1 MSMKTMSA
9 AIGLLIVN
17 LLLFG
22 CSNQVPADSIKRGQI
37 AFDEA
42 IQLLGAGKHA
52 DAKLLLDQSIASG
65 GLAADQLAEALLYRA
80 QCHAEEGNMDLAQK
94 DLEHAEQGSPNQARY
109 LVVKGSL
116 LRKQGK
122 KAESDAA
129 FREAKRNDK
138 SIKLPK

>member
-1 MSMKTMSA
+1 MKTTSA
-9 AIGLLIVN
+9 AAGLLIASIFF
-17 LLLFG
+17 LG
-22 CSNQVPADSIKRGQI
+22 CSDQVPADSIKRGQV

-42 IQLLGAGKHA
+42 IQLLSAGKHA
-52 DAKLLLDQSIASG
+52 DAKLLLDQSIESG
-65 GLAADQLAEALLYRA
+65 GLAADQLAEALLCRA
-80 QCHAEEGNMDLAQK
+80 QCHAEEGNMELALK

-129 FREAKRNDK
+129 FREAKRIDK